1 MKIDPIELSF
11 FLANM
16 HYMKLTRFAKFFRF
30 STDGYLKYAL
40 LNITEPGY
48 LSLSCQNLKVLLNLM
63 SRLSRGCSFRPNMIY
78 IKKNIN
84 ASCLFDKSV
93 CIRIS
98 WFGNMRY
105 AKVRKNHL
113 VEDGMGL
120 ARKQTDSESIRLPI
134 ISGESTC
141 VKEVALAPTEFLNS
155 L

>member
-1 MKIDPIELSF
+1 
-11 FLANM
+11 
-16 HYMKLTRFAKFFRF
+16 
-30 STDGYLKYAL
+30 
-40 LNITEPGY
+40 
-48 LSLSCQNLKVLLNLM
+48 
-63 SRLSRGCSFRPNMIY
+63 
-78 IKKNIN
+78 
-84 ASCLFDKSV
+84 
-93 CIRIS
+93 
-98 WFGNMRY
+98 MRY